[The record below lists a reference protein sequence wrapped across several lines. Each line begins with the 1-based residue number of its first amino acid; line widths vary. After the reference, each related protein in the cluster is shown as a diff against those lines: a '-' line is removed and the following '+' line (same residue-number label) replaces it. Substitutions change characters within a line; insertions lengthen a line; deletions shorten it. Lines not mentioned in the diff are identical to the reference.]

1 MTKKVL
7 VMFYNSSGYDSH
19 SVIKEIDKFDV
30 NVSVIP
36 NELQKYM
43 AFTISK
49 NLLFIDSLQFMNA
62 KVDELVKN
70 FSKMGFKY
78 LSQELSDKQLKLV
91 KQTGVCPYEYIKGFK

>member
-7 VMFYNSSGYDSH
+7 VMFYNSRGYDSH
-19 SVIKEIDKFDV
+19 SIIKEIDKFDV
-30 NVSVIP
+30 NVSIIP

-49 NLLFIDSLQFMNA
+49 NLLFIDSMQFMNA
-62 KVDELVKN
+62 KLDELVKN

-78 LSQELSDKQLKLV
+78 LSQELIDEQLKLV
-91 KQTGVCPYEYIKGFK
+91 K

>member
-7 VMFYNSSGYDSH
+7 VMFYNSRGYDSH
-19 SVIKEIDKFDV
+19 SIIKEIAKFDV

-49 NLLFIDSLQFMNA
+49 NLLFIHSMQFMNA
-62 KVDELVKN
+62 KLDELGKN

-78 LSQELSDKQLKLV
+78 LSQELIDEQLKL